1 MKWKTS
7 AGSSTELTD
16 METSHLFYTIRL
28 VWNSFMPRPLSVG
41 TYKAVWF
48 NTELYTSKYLTKLLP
63 ALYKELLARDNI
75 TDRHKQQLEDMQLPH
90 LLAMVST
97 QQSVEQAMELLVE
110 TDDGHYVPE
119 PADKPN
125 S

>member
-1 MKWKTS
+1 MQ
-7 AGSSTELTD
+7 
-16 METSHLFYTIRL
+16 TSHLFHTIRL

-41 TYKAVWF
+41 TYKVVWF
-48 NTELYTSKYLTKLLP
+48 NPEFYTSKYLAKLLP
-63 ALYKELLARDNI
+63 TLYKELLARDNI

-97 QQSVEQAMELLVE
+97 QHSVERAMELLVE
-110 TDDGHYVPE
+110 PDDGHYVPE

-125 S
+125 SWDSLKGVDYDKL